1 MVSRAWCYLT
11 QQHMDAFWEASLRT
25 CMPFLSPQDPPGPA
39 VDIGEVLYN
48 GPRGALLQYA
58 RAVYE
63 HTHGLV
69 GSAPQLQVWSPISLR
84 CQILVNIS

>member
-1 MVSRAWCYLT
+1 MVCRAWCYLT
-11 QQHMDAFWEASLRT
+11 QRHMDAFWEANLRT
-25 CMPFLSPQDPPGPA
+25 CMPFLKPKDPPAPA
-39 VDIGEVLYN
+39 VDILDLLHHRA
-48 GPRGALLQYA
+48 RGALLQYA

-84 CQILVNIS
+84 CQILVSVS